1 MIQVIPIRKMQM
13 KVRKAPMSNAQ
24 SKSLQYFVIIAEQ
37 KKKNKFLSLLDDY
50 NAHHIEIVYGRGSM
64 SPNAIVAAF
73 GFETEQGKVLI
84 SCLLKKEKAE
94 ELTEV
99 LYRDYNFNKP
109 NTGIAFGISVE
120 GLVF

>member
-1 MIQVIPIRKMQM
+1 
-13 KVRKAPMSNAQ
+13 
-24 SKSLQYFVIIAEQ
+24 
-37 KKKNKFLSLLDDY
+37 
-50 NAHHIEIVYGRGSM
+50 M

-84 SCLLKKEKAE
+84 SCLIKKEKAE